1 MKGRVGA
8 KVRVRVRVR
17 VRFNVDIEV
26 IGSAEDTCNVS

>member
-1 MKGRVGA
+1 MKGRVAA

-17 VRFNVDIEV
+17 VRFNVHIEV